1 MATTVLDGK
10 MDRFLWAAL
19 AQRIQ
24 GADAIKTVISLA
36 TPPAP
41 LPRSGRCSGPPK
53 MAQVGGKSPFV
64 EAGSPYL
71 GAAGSRESKVFVHRN
86 PSLATSPST

>member
-24 GADAIKTVISLA
+24 APTRSRRNSHFSGDATGRTCPTAAIRCCGESGGEWQA
-36 TPPAP
+36 ARPPFP
-41 LPRSGRCSGPPK
+41 
-53 MAQVGGKSPFV
+53 V
-64 EAGSPYL
+64 
-71 GAAGSRESKVFVHRN
+71 
-86 PSLATSPST
+86 